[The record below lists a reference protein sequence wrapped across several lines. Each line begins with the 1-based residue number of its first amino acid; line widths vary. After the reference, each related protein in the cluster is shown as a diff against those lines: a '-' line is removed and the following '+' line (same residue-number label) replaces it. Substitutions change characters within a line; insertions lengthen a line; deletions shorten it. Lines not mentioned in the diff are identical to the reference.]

1 MEPYMP
7 HERTADLPQA
17 VPDKVEILSLVET
30 ALSWDLDST
39 ALPPV
44 EDALDMTKQFTDY
57 GRVIADDLTRIL
69 SIAGDSHARLGAQAT
84 LSEAGRRLNLKPLA
98 RSAAPRSA
106 AHRAQNL
113 ARLVQG
119 LLRATHQVGI
129 IPLCRPALA
138 EEGSRGQRLRPDHPP
153 ADPP

>member
-1 MEPYMP
+1 MP
-7 HERTADLPQA
+7 RERTADLPLA
-17 VPDKVEILSLVET
+17 VPGKVEILSLVET

-44 EDALDMTKQFTDY
+44 EDALDMTKQFTGY
-57 GRVIADDLTRIL
+57 GRVI
-69 SIAGDSHARLGAQAT
+69 
-84 LSEAGRRLNLKPLA
+84 LKPLA

-119 LLRATHQVGI
+119 LLRATHQVGV
-129 IPLCRPALA
+129 IPACRPALA
-138 EEGSRGQRLRPDHPP
+138 EEGSRGQRLRRGHPP